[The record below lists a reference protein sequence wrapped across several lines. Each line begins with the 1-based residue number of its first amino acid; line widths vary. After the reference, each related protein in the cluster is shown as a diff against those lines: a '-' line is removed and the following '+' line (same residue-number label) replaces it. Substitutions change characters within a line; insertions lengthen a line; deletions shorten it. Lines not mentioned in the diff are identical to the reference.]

1 MSSQKNEGGDSSK
14 IVGNM
19 PKWREL
25 MLPALNWG
33 EILVNLRTVL
43 YSFTHNCQS
52 GRNEDWDDDPTRRYL
67 LRGLVGQGSSHDLAS
82 QTWEID
88 Q

>member
-25 MLPALNWG
+25 TLPTLNWG
-33 EILVNLRTVL
+33 EILVNLRLLIIANQAEMKIGMMTQL
-43 YSFTHNCQS
+43 DATYSA
-52 GRNEDWDDDPTRRYL
+52 
-67 LRGLVGQGSSHDLAS
+67 V
-82 QTWEID
+82 
-88 Q
+88 